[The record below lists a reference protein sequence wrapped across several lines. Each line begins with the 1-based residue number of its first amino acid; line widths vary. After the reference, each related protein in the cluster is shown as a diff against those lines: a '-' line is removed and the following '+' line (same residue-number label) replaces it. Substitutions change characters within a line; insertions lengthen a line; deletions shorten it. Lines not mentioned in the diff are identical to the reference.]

1 MLDVYSLVGYI
12 PPPIDAPFMK
22 VMEKILQAALGGG
35 RRPETLYAISRRWRD
50 IAIG

>member
-12 PPPIDAPFMK
+12 PPPIDALFVK
-22 VMEKILQAALGGG
+22 VMEKIFQAALGSE

-50 IAIG
+50 IATG